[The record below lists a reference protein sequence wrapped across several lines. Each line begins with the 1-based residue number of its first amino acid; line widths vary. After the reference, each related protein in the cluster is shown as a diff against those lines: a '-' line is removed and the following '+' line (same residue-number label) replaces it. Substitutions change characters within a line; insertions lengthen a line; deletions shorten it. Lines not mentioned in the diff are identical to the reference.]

1 METHDMMDLAAVK
14 ETGKSAICR
23 TEGGSSY
30 EEPKPYWPV
39 GGLFHLFDA
48 VCPPVF
54 LGRISG
60 TERTAICLAAF
71 RFCRPCFLPA
81 VVVMPAGKCPMD
93 PLAPLLY
100 PVPCGPGRSG
110 LLLRVCGQRLGHFG
124 GRYIAPA
131 AGCAVGWLTYGGKL
145 PRRLGTAGLVILLAV
160 YVRLKVMGGP
170 FGDFE
175 FMDLRA
181 IVVLGMGIWL
191 LLRKEGRI
199 KRKE

>member
-1 METHDMMDLAAVK
+1 MMDLAAVK
-14 ETGKSAICR
+14 ETGKSVICR

-71 RFCRPCFLPA
+71 RFCRPCFLLA

-93 PLAPLLY
+93 PLAPPLY

-110 LLLRVCGQRLGHFG
+110 LLLRICGQRLGHFG
-124 GRYIAPA
+124 GAVSSY
-131 AGCAVGWLTYGGKL
+131 AGAL
-145 PRRLGTAGLVILLAV
+145 PQRRGVLWAG
-160 YVRLKVMGGP
+160 
-170 FGDFE
+170 
-175 FMDLRA
+175 
-181 IVVLGMGIWL
+181 
-191 LLRKEGRI
+191 
-199 KRKE
+199 

>member
-14 ETGKSAICR
+14 ETGKSVICR

-93 PLAPLLY
+93 PLTPPLY
-100 PVPCGPGRSG
+100 PVPCSPGRSG

-124 GRYIAPA
+124 GRYPPMLVH
-131 AGCAVGWLTYGGKL
+131 CPSGGVCF
-145 PRRLGTAGLVILLAV
+145 GLA
-160 YVRLKVMGGP
+160 
-170 FGDFE
+170 
-175 FMDLRA
+175 DLRWETPA
-181 IVVLGMGIWL
+181 QAGY
-191 LLRKEGRI
+191 GRAGHSAGGLCETQSYGWTFW
-199 KRKE
+199 RFRVNGLARHSRSGDGDMVAA